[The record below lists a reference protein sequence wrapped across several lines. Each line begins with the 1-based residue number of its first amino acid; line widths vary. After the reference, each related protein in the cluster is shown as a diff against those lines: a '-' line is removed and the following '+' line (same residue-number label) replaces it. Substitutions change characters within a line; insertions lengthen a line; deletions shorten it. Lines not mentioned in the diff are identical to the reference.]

1 MKDILNK
8 MQTKGSGIKCLWAGN
23 NRIEFSDET
32 SNFDVYGEKNGSQIL
47 NGSFV
52 ESRIL
57 EMFATSEIE
66 VEYIDGPW

>member
-1 MKDILNK
+1 MKDLLNK
-8 MQTKGSGIKCLWAGN
+8 IQTKGSGVKSLWAGDKN
-23 NRIEFSDET
+23 ITFCEDT
-32 SNFDVYGEKNGSQIL
+32 STFDVYGEKNGSQIL

-57 EMFATSEIE
+57 EMYSTSEIE